1 MPLWGLC
8 TVAALCIYT
17 SSSNPLKLFFYFYLT
32 LFSASQMS
40 GRKGAGGSSSG
51 VGARTR
57 SHDDTKALVWELQR
71 QVEGQRQ
78 EISFKDKLITRLRGE
93 LGGSIGEELTQYQQ
107 SRRHKALVR
116 EWGRAYARAAV
127 MLCKSQVSGAEAS
140 KLDPSWV
147 SDEVDR
153 EVGAIVE
160 RDVMKGL
167 GELGWDCALPVS
179 LNSSSS
185 DEEE

>member
-1 MPLWGLC
+1 
-8 TVAALCIYT
+8 
-17 SSSNPLKLFFYFYLT
+17 
-32 LFSASQMS
+32 MS
-40 GRKGAGGSSSG
+40 GRKGASGSSSG

-57 SHDDTKALVWELQR
+57 SHDDTKGLVCDLQR

-78 EISFKDKLITRLRGE
+78 EISFKDKLINRLRGV
-93 LGGSIGEELTQYQQ
+93 LGESTDEELAQYQQ

-116 EWGRAYARAAV
+116 EWGRAYARTAV
-127 MLCKSQVSGAEAS
+127 MLCKSQVRESEAS
-140 KLDPSWV
+140 KLDASWV
-147 SDEVDR
+147 SDEADR
-153 EVGAIVE
+153 EVGAIIE

-167 GELGWDCALPVS
+167 SELGWDCSLPVS

>member
-1 MPLWGLC
+1 
-8 TVAALCIYT
+8 
-17 SSSNPLKLFFYFYLT
+17 
-32 LFSASQMS
+32 MS
-40 GRKGAGGSSSG
+40 GRKGASGSSSG
-51 VGARTR
+51 VGARTRSHDPR

-78 EISFKDKLITRLRGE
+78 EISFKDKLINRLRGVLSESSDKE
-93 LGGSIGEELTQYQQ
+93 LAQYQQ

-127 MLCKSQVSGAEAS
+127 MVCKSQVSGVEAS
-140 KLDPSWV
+140 KLDASWV

-153 EVGAIVE
+153 EVGVLIE

-167 GELGWDCALPVS
+167 GELGWDCSLPVT
-179 LNSSSS
+179 LNGSSS
-185 DEEE
+185 DEEK